1 MKWKDAR
8 MAGVL
13 LHPTSLP
20 GAFGIGELGGEA
32 YRFVDWLVRA
42 GQKVWQVLPLGP
54 TGFADSPYSA
64 FSAFAGNPLLISLQ
78 RLQDE
83 GLLTWDDF
91 VDYPFLPEDRVDY
104 GAVIP
109 AKMGVLRLAYER
121 WKSQGDE
128 EAKRGLEHFREQH
141 TFWLE
146 DFALFMA
153 LKEAYGGRA
162 WTEWDRDLA
171 HRNPDALNRARRELA
186 DEVQFHRFVQYC
198 FARQWSDLKRYANAQ
213 GVLIM
218 GDMPIFVAH
227 DSTDVWAKPEMF
239 YLDEDGNPTFVAG
252 VPPDYFSP
260 TGQRWGNPVYRW
272 EVMKEQ
278 GYRWWIE
285 RFRWTLQMM
294 DIVRVDHFRG
304 FSAYWQVPAS
314 EPTAVKGRWVKVPG
328 RELFRTLQR
337 ELGEL
342 PIVAEDLGTIT
353 PDVTRLRKGLGF
365 PGMRVL
371 QFAFDGDP
379 NNLYLPYNYEP
390 DTVVYT
396 GTHDNDTLVG
406 WFNGLSEEEKRRV
419 YDYVGREDIS
429 VHWEMIRLAYAS
441 VARLA
446 IVPLQ
451 DWLGLGSGARM
462 NQPGREAG
470 NWQWRCRREH
480 LNEGLAQAI
489 AKMCAVY
496 GRDRY

>member
-1 MKWKDAR
+1 

>member
-1 MKWKDAR
+1 MNWKDTR

-32 YRFVDWLVRA
+32 YRFVDWLVQA
-42 GQKVWQVLPLGP
+42 GQRVWQVLPLGP
-54 TGFADSPYSA
+54 TGFADSPYAA
-64 FSAFAGNPLLISLQ
+64 FSAFAGNPLLVSLE

-109 AKMGVLRLAYER
+109 AKMGVLRRAYER

-128 EAKRGLEHFREQH
+128 EAKRQLQHFREQH
-141 TFWLE
+141 AFWLE

-153 LKEAYGGRA
+153 LKGAHEGRA

-171 HRNPDALNRARRELA
+171 SRNPNALSRARRELA
-186 DEVQFHRFVQYC
+186 DEMQFHCFVQYC
-198 FARQWSDLKRYANAQ
+198 FVRQWCDLKRYANAQ
-213 GVLIM
+213 GVLVM

-227 DSTDVWAKPEMF
+227 DSADVWAKPEMF
-239 YLDEDGNPTFVAG
+239 HLDEDGNPTFVAG

-272 EVMKEQ
+272 DVMCTQ

-285 RFRWTLQMM
+285 RFRWTLQMV

-328 RELFRTLQR
+328 KELFRTLQG
-337 ELGEL
+337 ELGKL
-342 PIVAEDLGTIT
+342 PIVAEDLGIIT

-379 NNLYLPYNYEP
+379 DNLYLPYNYEP

-406 WFNGLSEEEKRRV
+406 WFGGLSEEEKRRV
-419 YDYVGREDIS
+419 YDYIGREDIS
-429 VHWEMIRLAYAS
+429 VLWEMIRLAYAS

-451 DWLGLGSGARM
+451 DWLGLGSEARM
-462 NQPGREAG
+462 NQPGRESG

-480 LNEGLAQAI
+480 LNGGLAHAM

-496 GRDRY
+496 GRNRY

>member
-314 EPTAVKGRWVKVPG
+314 EPTAVKGKWVKVSG

-406 WFNGLSEEEKRRV
+406 WFGGLSEEEKRRV
-419 YDYVGREDIS
+419 YDYIGREDIS

-451 DWLGLGSGARM
+451 DWLGLGSEARM
-462 NQPGREAG
+462 NQPGREEG
-470 NWQWRCRREH
+470 NWQWRCRVEH
-480 LNEGLAQAI
+480 LNEGLANSI
-489 AKMCAVY
+489 AKMCLVY
-496 GRDRY
+496 GRNRY